1 MSASAILVE
10 QTLSILI
17 IIIVGVICYKTKL
30 IDDATNS
37 KLSTILL
44 TLVQPVLIFTSFQ
57 MEFKKEL
64 VEGLLI
70 SLLLA
75 FVTHIVAI
83 SISYIFIRRKNRKKA
98 LVDGVATVT
107 YVVNEDVEVERLTS
121 GYANVGFMGIPLAY
135 GLYGSEGVLY
145 VTAAVMAFNIFMWTH
160 GVIMISG
167 SKNLKFKDIIMR
179 LRSPAIIAIFL
190 GIVFFA
196 FKIELPSVIDQSLNY
211 IGNINTPFAMLIAGV
226 TIAKTD
232 IIKMFTRN
240 LRKYYIVFLKLLLIP
255 LILMLMYIWLPI
267 DETVKMVAIIMAATP
282 TSAIATILTVKYNK
296 NSILASEIFAMTTV
310 LCVFTIPF
318 IIRLAELLM

>member
-1 MSASAILVE
+1 MSASAILVQ

-37 KLSTILL
+37 KLSNILL

-57 MEFKKEL
+57 IEFKKEL

-83 SISYIFIRRKNRKKA
+83 SISYIFIRKKKRRIA
-98 LVDGVATVT
+98 NIDGKPTVT
-107 YVVNEDVEVERLTS
+107 YVDNEDLEVERLTCS
-121 GYANVGFMGIPLAY
+121 YANMGFMGIPLAY
-135 GLYGSEGVLY
+135 GLFGSEGVLY
-145 VTAAVMAFNIFMWTH
+145 VTAAVMAFNVFIWTH

-167 SKNLKFKDIIMR
+167 VRKVNFKDVIMR

-190 GIVFFA
+190 GLIFFA
-196 FKIELPSVIDQSLNY
+196 FQIKLPSVIDQSLNY
-211 IGNINTPFAMLIAGV
+211 IGDMNTPFAMLVAGA
-226 TIAKTD
+226 TIGKTD
-232 IIKMFTRN
+232 ITKMLTRN
-240 LRKYYIVFLKLLLIP
+240 LRKYYMIFLKLLLIP
-255 LILMLMYIWLPI
+255 VILMLIYVWLPI
-267 DETVKMVAIIMAATP
+267 DETVKMVAIMLAATP
-282 TSAIATILTVKYNK
+282 TSTIATILTVRYNK
-296 NSILASEIFAMTTV
+296 NSLLASEIFAITTV

-318 IIRLAELLM
+318 IIRLAELLL